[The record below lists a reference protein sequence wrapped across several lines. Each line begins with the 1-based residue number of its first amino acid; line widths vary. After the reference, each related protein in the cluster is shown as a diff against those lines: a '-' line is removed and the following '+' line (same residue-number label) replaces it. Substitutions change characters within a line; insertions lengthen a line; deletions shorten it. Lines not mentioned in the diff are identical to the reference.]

1 MKKKPKIEYPV
12 KWGYRI
18 IGTDV
23 DKLLRAV
30 EETMPGLNYEVKSS
44 NISSNEKYYSLNV
57 TVLVSSEVV
66 RDLIFQKLS
75 DHPDI
80 KMVI

>member
-1 MKKKPKIEYPV
+1 MKKKPKIVYPV

-18 IGTDV
+18 IGADV
-23 DKLLRAV
+23 DNLLRAV